1 MSQTNDFLTFRKML
15 TPMIIQVIF
24 WIGVAVC
31 VIGGIITIVTGADR
45 RYGGTTVLYGLLSI
59 LLGPLVVRIY
69 CELLIVIF
77 RINETLTDI
86 KNKMNGEQ
94 E

>member
-1 MSQTNDFLTFRKML
+1 MSQANDFLTFRKML
-15 TPMIIQVIF
+15 TPIIIQVIF
-24 WIGVAVC
+24 WIGVTVC
-31 VIGGIITIVTGADR
+31 IIGGIITIATGAAS
-45 RYGGTTVLYGLLSI
+45 RYGGMTVLYGLLAI
-59 LLGPLVVRIY
+59 FLGPLVVRSY

-77 RINETLTDI
+77 RINGTVTDI